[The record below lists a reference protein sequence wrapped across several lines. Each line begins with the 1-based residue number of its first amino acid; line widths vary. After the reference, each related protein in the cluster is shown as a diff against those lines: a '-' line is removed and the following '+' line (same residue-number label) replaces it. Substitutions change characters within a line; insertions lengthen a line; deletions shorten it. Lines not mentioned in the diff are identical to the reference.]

1 MAIEKGQ
8 KIRATCL
15 NGEIYEGILYEICL
29 GISKVE
35 PTQASIFI
43 SEEESDDMKYSQAHI
58 WCNNLKNI
66 EVLE

>member
-8 KIRATCL
+8 KVKATYK
-15 NGEIYEGILYEICL
+15 NGEIFEGVLYEVCI

-43 SEEESDDMKYSQAHI
+43 KEEESDDMKYGMVHI
-58 WCNNLKNI
+58 FCNDLKNI